1 MNSKQELAYQTIR
14 ARIIDGAYGPGY
26 RIVIDE
32 VARELGVSP
41 IPVREAVRRLEA
53 EGLIT
58 YTRHAGARVI
68 AIDERQY
75 VDTLATLAVLE
86 GYATALAAPRLDER
100 DLAELHRLTG
110 EMRAAL
116 DRGDLLRYG
125 TLNRA
130 YHEAIYRRCPND
142 YLTDQIRAAWARLDS
157 MRHSIFVLLPE
168 RARASIVDHE
178 RINVLLASGAP
189 AAEIERVVRQH
200 KLATAEAFHDRTVR
214 CRAAASDG
222 AAPGGSGT
230 TGQATEEVTTLGSDR
245 VLPS

>member
-1 MNSKQELAYQTIR
+1 
-14 ARIIDGAYGPGY
+14 
-26 RIVIDE
+26 
-32 VARELGVSP
+32 
-41 IPVREAVRRLEA
+41 
-53 EGLIT
+53 
-58 YTRHAGARVI
+58 
-68 AIDERQY
+68 
-75 VDTLATLAVLE
+75 
-86 GYATALAAPRLDER
+86 
-100 DLAELHRLTG
+100 
-110 EMRAAL
+110 
-116 DRGDLLRYG
+116 
-125 TLNRA
+125 
-130 YHEAIYRRCPND
+130 
-142 YLTDQIRAAWARLDS
+142 

-189 AAEIERVVRQH
+189 AAEIEQVVRQH